1 MIQNRKAVRVR
12 FAPSPTGNL
21 HIGGLRSA
29 LFNWLFARHHGGAF
43 LLRIEDTDYE
53 RSKPEYTA
61 SILDSLSWVG
71 LEPDEPMLIQSSRI
85 DEHRARAEWLVE
97 HGHAYRCICTPEQ
110 VAVRSTQAGSD
121 LENVKYDGFCR
132 DKHYGADKKH
142 VIRLRM
148 EQPVCC
154 GSENEEKF
162 VFEDLVRGTVTIPR
176 DQLDDFII
184 IRSDG
189 SPMYNFVVV
198 VDDAFMEI
206 THIIRGEEHI
216 INTPKQIA
224 LYNAFGYTVPHFAHI
239 PLVLGPS
246 GQKLSKRE
254 AATAVPDYRD
264 AGYLPDALVNYL
276 VRLGWAHGDQEIFS
290 RKELIQFFSLEGV
303 SKSGA
308 IFDQEKLNWVNT
320 VYLKQCSDEQIYQL
334 LTQYGEFEET
344 VRCFELIKLYK
355 DRVATLKELAQLVDT
370 ALRGPAEYAQ
380 ADFDALVAAKD
391 TGPIDLLIKRLEII
405 EVWSADEI
413 QQTVKDLAATL
424 NIKMAVLA
432 HTIRLAIIGVT
443 SGPGAFALLAVI
455 GKQEAIRRLYAL
467 RSAVVRIL

>member
-1 MIQNRKAVRVR
+1 MTHHVRVR

-61 SILDSLSWVG
+61 SILDSLAWVG
-71 LEPDEPMLIQSSRI
+71 LEPDEPMVIQSSRI
-85 DEHRARAEWLVE
+85 DEHRTRAEWLVA
-97 HGHAYRCICTPEQ
+97 HGHAYRCVCTPEE
-110 VAVRSTQAGSD
+110 VLARSTQKSGDA
-121 LENVKYDGFCR
+121 NNIKYDGYCY
-132 DKHYGADKKH
+132 DKNYSLQKKH
-142 VIRLRM
+142 VIRLRLPNTQ
-148 EQPVCC
+148 EPFTFQ
-154 GSENEEKF
+154 
-162 VFEDLVRGTVTIPR
+162 DLIRGTVTIPR

-224 LYNAFGYTVPHFAHI
+224 LYTAFGYTIPQFAHI

-254 AATAVPDYRD
+254 AATAVPEYRD

-276 VRLGWAHGDQEIFS
+276 VRLGWSHGDQEIFS
-290 RKELIQFFSLEGV
+290 RTELIAAFSLEAI

-308 IFDQEKLNWVNT
+308 IFDSEKLNWVNT
-320 VYLKQCSDEQIYQL
+320 VYIKQCSLDDLYTLITPYGVFDQERTLPIL
-334 LTQYGEFEET
+334 L
-344 VRCFELIKLYK
+344 LYK
-355 DRVATLKELAQLVDT
+355 DRVTTLKELAEQVGTVLC
-370 ALRGPAEYAQ
+370 GPVSYAQ
-380 ADFDALVAAKD
+380 TDFDALVTAD
-391 TGPIDLLIKRLEII
+391 TQPLDLLIKRLSVLES
-405 EVWSADEI
+405 WTSDAI
-413 QQTVKDLAATL
+413 QAMVKELAITL
-424 NIKMAVLA
+424 GIKIAVFA
-432 HTIRLAIIGVT
+432 NAIRLALIGIC
-443 SGPGAFALLAVI
+443 SGPGAFALLAVVD
-455 GKQEAIRRLYAL
+455 KQEAIRRLYAL
-467 RSAVVRIL
+467 RSSIVRTL

>member
-1 MIQNRKAVRVR
+1 MSSKPVRVR

-29 LFNWLFARHHGGAF
+29 LFNWLFARHHDGAF

-61 SILDSLSWVG
+61 SILDSMAWVG
-71 LEPDEPMLIQSSRI
+71 LEPDEPILIQSSRI

-97 HGHAYRCICTPEQ
+97 HGHAYRCVCAPEE
-110 VAVRSTQAGSD
+110 VARRVAQTSGD
-121 LENVKYDGFCR
+121 LENIKYDGHCS
-132 DKHYGADKKH
+132 DAGHSVQTKH
-142 VIRLRM
+142 VIRLRL
-148 EQPVCC
+148 PDN
-154 GSENEEKF
+154 GLPF
-162 VFEDLVRGTVTIPR
+162 AFDDLVRGMVTIPR

-198 VDDAFMEI
+198 VDDAFMGI

-224 LYNAFGYTVPHFAHI
+224 LYQAFGYAVPQFAHI

-276 VRLGWAHGDQEIFS
+276 VRLGWSHGDQEIFT
-290 RKELIQFFSLEGV
+290 REELIKFFTLEAI

-320 VYLKQCSDEQIYQL
+320 VYIRQL
-334 LTQYGEFEET
+334 SADDLYTAITPYGEFDQEKT
-344 VRCFELIKLYK
+344 LPIIALYK
-355 DRVATLKELAQLVDT
+355 ERVATLKALADAVRVVLQ
-370 ALRGPAEYAQ
+370 GPAEYAQ
-380 ADFDALVAAKD
+380 VDFDAMVTSGTEPLD
-391 TGPIDLLIKRLEII
+391 QLIKRLESLDH
-405 EVWSADEI
+405 WAADTI
-413 QQTVKDLAATL
+413 QTAVKELAAAQ
-424 NIKMAVLA
+424 NIKIAVFA
-432 HTIRLAIIGVT
+432 HAIRLALTGVS
-443 SGPGAFALLAVI
+443 SGPGAFALLAAVD
-455 GKQEAIRRLYAL
+455 KQEAVRRLYAL
-467 RSAVVRIL
+467 RSSIVRSV

>member
-1 MIQNRKAVRVR
+1 MTTKHSNVRVR

-85 DEHRARAEWLVE
+85 EEHRARAEWLVE
-97 HGHAYRCICTPEQ
+97 HGHAYRCVCAPEE
-110 VAVRSTQAGSD
+110 VAARSTQAGGD

-132 DKHYGADKKH
+132 DRGHGSGKRH

-148 EQPVCC
+148 ADTDQPL
-154 GSENEEKF
+154 

-198 VDDAFMEI
+198 VDDAFMQI

-224 LYNAFGYTVPHFAHI
+224 LYNAFGYTVPQFAHI

-254 AATAVPDYRD
+254 AATAVPDYRK

-276 VRLGWAHGDQEIFS
+276 VRLGWSHGDQEIFT
-290 RKELIQFFSLEGV
+290 REELIKAFTLEGV

-320 VYLKQCSDEQIYQL
+320 VYLKHCSDDELYTM
-334 LTQYGEFEET
+334 LTPYGEFKDNASSLG
-344 VRCFELIKLYK
+344 LINLYR
-355 DRVATLKELAQLVDT
+355 DRVATLKELANAVMV
-370 ALRGPAEYAQ
+370 ALRGPAKFAQ
-380 ADFDALVAAKD
+380 ADFDALVAAGD
-391 TGPIDLLIKRLEII
+391 TQPLDLLIQRLETL
-405 EVWSADEI
+405 ELWTSDEI

-424 NIKMAVLA
+424 GLKMAVLA
-432 HTIRLAIIGVT
+432 HTIRLAVIGVT
-443 SGPGAFALLAVI
+443 SGPGAFALLALI

-467 RSAVVRIL
+467 RSGIVRTL

>member
-1 MIQNRKAVRVR
+1 MTINPRKVRVR
-12 FAPSPTGNL
+12 FAPSPTGYL

-61 SILDSLSWVG
+61 SILDSLAWVG
-71 LEPDEPMLIQSSRI
+71 LEPDEPMVIQSSRI
-85 DEHRARAEWLVE
+85 DEHRERAEWLVE
-97 HGHAYRCICTPEQ
+97 HGYAYRCICTPEE
-110 VAVRSTQAGSD
+110 VAGRAAQASGD
-121 LENVKYDGFCR
+121 IENIKYNGYCR
-132 DKHYGADKKH
+132 DANHAAHKKH

-148 EQPVCC
+148 PDTQAP
-154 GSENEEKF
+154 F

-224 LYNAFGYTVPHFAHI
+224 LYKAFGYPVPQFAHI

-254 AATAVPDYRD
+254 AATAVPDYRF

-276 VRLGWAHGDQEIFS
+276 VRLGWAHGDQEIFT
-290 RKELIQFFSLEGV
+290 RQELIKAFTLDGV

-320 VYLKQCSDEQIYQL
+320 VYLRQCSDDELYTLITMYGDFEQEKAIA
-334 LTQYGEFEET
+334 
-344 VRCFELIKLYK
+344 IIPLYK
-355 DRVATLKELAQLVDT
+355 ERVATLKALADAVSTVLQ
-370 ALRGPAEYAQ
+370 GPSEYNQ
-380 ADFDALVAAKD
+380 TDFDVYASAD
-391 TGPIDLLIKRLEII
+391 TQPLDLLIKRLETV
-405 EVWSADEI
+405 EVWTAEET
-413 QQTVKDLAATL
+413 QQAVKDLASTL
-424 NIKMAVLA
+424 GIKMSVLA
-432 HTIRLAIIGVT
+432 HAIRLAILGIT
-443 SGPGAFALLAVI
+443 SGPGVFALLALI
-455 GKQEAIRRLYAL
+455 GKTEAIRRLYAL
-467 RSAVVRIL
+467 RSSIVRAV

>member
-1 MIQNRKAVRVR
+1 MSSKSVRVR

-61 SILDSLSWVG
+61 SILDSMAWVG
-71 LEPDEPMLIQSSRI
+71 LEPDEPILIQSSRI

-97 HGHAYRCICTPEQ
+97 HGHAYRCVCSPET
-110 VAVRSTQAGSD
+110 VAARVAQTSGD
-121 LENVKYDGFCR
+121 LENVKYDGFCS
-132 DKHYGADKKH
+132 DAKHSKQVRH
-142 VIRLRM
+142 VIRLRISNTNSSSDFA
-148 EQPVCC
+148 EAT
-154 GSENEEKF
+154 SDRF

-224 LYNAFGYTVPHFAHI
+224 LYQAFGYTVPQFAHI

-254 AATAVPDYRD
+254 AATAVPDYRE

-276 VRLGWAHGDQEIFS
+276 VRLGWSYGDQEIFT
-290 RKELIQFFSLEGV
+290 REELIKFFSLKGI

-320 VYLKQCSDEQIYQL
+320 VYLRQL
-334 LTQYGEFEET
+334 SVDDLYTAITPYGEFDQAKALPIIE
-344 VRCFELIKLYK
+344 LYK
-355 DRVATLKELAQLVDT
+355 ERVSTLKALADAVRIVLQ
-370 ALRGPAEYAQ
+370 GPAEYAQ
-380 ADFDALVAAKD
+380 ADFDAMVTSGTEPL
-391 TGPIDLLIKRLEII
+391 DLMIKRLESLDH
-405 EVWSADEI
+405 WTADTM
-413 QQTVKDLAATL
+413 QTAVKELATAQ
-424 NIKMAVLA
+424 NIKIAVFA
-432 HTIRLAIIGVT
+432 HAIRLALTGIS
-443 SGPGAFALLAVI
+443 SGPGAFALLASVD
-455 GKQEAIRRLYAL
+455 KQEAVRRIYAL
-467 RSAVVRIL
+467 RSSIVRSVQ

>member
-1 MIQNRKAVRVR
+1 
-12 FAPSPTGNL
+12 
-21 HIGGLRSA
+21 
-29 LFNWLFARHHGGAF
+29 
-43 LLRIEDTDYE
+43 
-53 RSKPEYTA
+53 
-61 SILDSLSWVG
+61 VG

-97 HGHAYRCICTPEQ
+97 HGHAYRCVCTPEQ
-110 VAVRSTQAGSD
+110 VAARSMQAGSD
-121 LENVKYDGFCR
+121 LENVKYDSFCR
-132 DKHYGADKKH
+132 DKSHDSGTKH
-142 VIRLRM
+142 VIRLKM
-148 EQPVCC
+148 PKGDQP
-154 GSENEEKF
+154 F
-162 VFEDLVRGTVTIPR
+162 AFDDLVRGSVVIPR

-224 LYNAFGYTVPHFAHI
+224 LYNAFGYTVPQFAHI

-320 VYLKQCSDEQIYQL
+320 VYLKQCSDDQL
-334 LTQYGEFEET
+334 YTMLTPYGNFDQAKA
-344 VRCFELIKLYK
+344 LPAIALYK
-355 DRVATLKELAQLVDT
+355 DRVVTLKELAQLVGT

-380 ADFDALVAAKD
+380 ADFDALV
-391 TGPIDLLIKRLEII
+391 TVGETQPLDLLIKRLETI
-405 EVWSADEI
+405 EVWNADEI
-413 QQTVKDLAATL
+413 QQTVKDLASTL
-424 NIKMAVLA
+424 NLKMAVLA

-455 GKQEAIRRLYAL
+455 GKQEALRRLYAL
-467 RSAVVRIL
+467 RSGIVRTI